1 MVRLRLHK
9 GNAVVIGRASS
20 SDSLYVPSMATY
32 GSDDR
37 FDHRAAEG
45 FIYVWGMPTRLWAAS
60 RRQA

>member
-1 MVRLRLHK
+1 
-9 GNAVVIGRASS
+9 VIGRASS